1 MISRIKQA
9 FCKHRWVSLA
19 RFSSG
24 GNHIVHYCMCPKCK
38 RESVI
43 KDGEI
48 DDAYGCNTPN

>member
-19 RFSSG
+19 RFSPG